1 MRNERLDKKLSEN
14 TAGVLYLLLLASTF
28 GNPGLGLGP
37 GLVEGE
43 ETALATTLD
52 ELIGLCDELGAVLEE
67 PREGDLGLV
76 EDVLDVGVLG
86 EVQRSKSSR
95 GVVLGRLS
103 KRAGLDRG
111 SAGEVV
117 VEDGLAVGLEDRLG
131 GHCERCVWWLGGR

>member
-1 MRNERLDKKLSEN
+1 MGNKRLNKKLSED
-14 TAGVLYLLLLASTF
+14 TAGVLNLLLRASTLS
-28 GNPGLGLGP
+28 NPGLGLGP

-43 ETALATTLD
+43 ETALATTLN

-86 EVQRSKSSR
+86 EVQRRKSGR
-95 GVVLGRLS
+95 GVVLGRLR
-103 KRAGLDRG
+103 KRAGLDSG
-111 SAGEVV
+111 SPGEVV

-131 GHCERCVWWLGGR
+131 GHCVRCVRLGGR